1 MVALNPLPRREAE
14 LTSQPDRTQ
23 ISMPNYVDWPNQQWA
38 FTHMREL
45 IASAQVEAGSDT
57 APLARRYRDLGHIEI
72 DFAGRRYSMSDFQEA
87 AHVDGLMI
95 VHQGEVVHE
104 FYAEHMVA
112 SSRHMA
118 MSVTKSFIGTLAGI
132 LIDRGLL
139 TLDSLVTDYLPYF
152 AGSSW
157 DGCTIT
163 NLLDMTA
170 GTSFDETDYENV
182 DSPSGVGFRILG
194 WPPVRP
200 DDPLPRDYI
209 RDLPNT
215 SAHNERFEYRSI
227 LTIVLT
233 LCMEEVTEKPTA
245 QLLTELL
252 WRPMGAEFDAD
263 LLMGRSNVPITTGGL
278 CLTLSDLIRFGLLHL
293 NEGRAFDGTQVIPQ
307 WWLDRLRHSSPP
319 LIELFSKSVEAEG
332 FPPTAFYHDK
342 FWIYDAAAGIYMA
355 SGIYGQQ
362 LFVHHPSQTLI
373 AKFSSCP
380 HPLDLDILTLSA
392 IADFTISDALASS
405 SQT

>member
-1 MVALNPLPRREAE
+1 
-14 LTSQPDRTQ
+14 
-23 ISMPNYVDWPNQQWA
+23 MPNYVTWPNQQWA

-45 IASAQVEAGSDT
+45 IASAHVEAGET
-57 APLARRYRDLGHIEI
+57 AAPLVRNVRDLSGIKI
-72 DFAGRRYSMSDFQEA
+72 DFGGNRFSINDYQQA
-87 AHVDGLMI
+87 AHIDGLMI
-95 VHQGEVVHE
+95 VHRGEVVHE
-104 FYAEHMVA
+104 FYADHMRPT
-112 SSRHMA
+112 SRHMG
-118 MSVTKSFIGTLAGI
+118 MSVTKSFIGALAGI

-139 TLDSLVTDYLPYF
+139 SLDGLVTDYLPYL

-182 DSPSGVGFRILG
+182 ESPSGVGFRILG
-194 WPPVRP
+194 WPPVRD

-215 SAHNERFEYRSI
+215 SAHDVRFEYRSI

-233 LCMEEVTEKPTA
+233 LCMEEVTGKPTA
-245 QLLTELL
+245 ELLSELL
-252 WRPMGAEFDAD
+252 WRPMGAQFDAD

-278 CLTLSDLIRFGLLHL
+278 CLALSDLARFGQLHL
-293 NEGRAFDGTQVIPQ
+293 NEGRAWDGTAVIPQ
-307 WWLDRLRHSSPP
+307 WWLQRLRSPVP
-319 LIELFSKSVEAEG
+319 RLLEFFAASPEAEG

-342 FWIYDAAAGIYMA
+342 FWIYDAEAGIYMA

-362 LFVHHPSQTLI
+362 LFIHHPSQTLI

-380 HPLDLDILTLSA
+380 HPLDMDILTLSA
-392 IADFTISDALASS
+392 IADFTISSS
-405 SQT
+405 LDG

>member
-14 LTSQPDRTQ
+14 MTSQPDRTQ

-45 IASAQVEAGSDT
+45 IASAQVEASSDT
-57 APLARRYRDLGHIEI
+57 APLVRRYRDLGHIEI
-72 DFAGRRYSMSDFQEA
+72 DFAGRRYSISDFQEA
-87 AHVDGLMI
+87 AHVDGQMI

-104 FYAEHMVA
+104 FYAEHMAA

-139 TLDSLVTDYLPYF
+139 TLEGLVTDYLPYL

-170 GTSFDETDYENV
+170 GTFFDETDYENV

-227 LTIVLT
+227 LTIVLPGGDKIGFWEPIA
-233 LCMEEVTEKPTA
+233 LIVMRVLDGIGA
-245 QLLTELL
+245 AML
-252 WRPMGAEFDAD
+252 WPAAFAEMGAVVEDRYRQQAMS
-263 LLMGRSNVPITTGGL
+263 LLNM
-278 CLTLSDLIRFGLLHL
+278 CYLLGIAL
-293 NEGRAFDGTQVIPQ
+293 AM
-307 WWLDRLRHSSPP
+307 
-319 LIELFSKSVEAEG
+319 LFTS
-332 FPPTAFYHDK
+332 
-342 FWIYDAAAGIYMA
+342 
-355 SGIYGQQ
+355 SGI
-362 LFVHHPSQTLI
+362 
-373 AKFSSCP
+373 CP
-380 HPLDLDILTLSA
+380 HNL
-392 IADFTISDALASS
+392 
-405 SQT
+405 

>member
-1 MVALNPLPRREAE
+1 MTGTGNRI
-14 LTSQPDRTQ
+14 D
-23 ISMPNYVDWPNQQWA
+23 ISMPNYVQWPNQQWA

-45 IASAQVEAGSDT
+45 IASARVEAGPHV
-57 APLARRYRDLGHIEI
+57 APLTRAARDLSDVRIE
-72 DFAGRRYSMSDFQEA
+72 FANQSFSLSDYQQA
-87 AHVDGLMI
+87 AHIDGMMI
-95 VHQGEVVHE
+95 VHRGEVIHE
-104 FYAEHMVA
+104 YYADHMKPSA
-112 SSRHMA
+112 RHMG

-132 LIDRGLL
+132 VIDQGLL
-139 TLDSLVTDYLPYF
+139 ALDGLVTDYLPYL

-182 DSPSGVGFRILG
+182 ESASGVGFRILG
-194 WPPVRP
+194 WPPVRA

-215 SAHNERFEYRSI
+215 SPHDERFEYRSI

-233 LCMEEVTEKPTA
+233 LCLEEVTGKPTA

-252 WRPMGAEFDAD
+252 WQPMCARYDAD
-263 LLMGRSNVPITTGGL
+263 LLMGRTNIPITTGGL
-278 CLTLSDLIRFGLLHL
+278 CLSLEDLVRFGLLHL
-293 NEGRAFDGTQVIPQ
+293 NAGQAWNGTQVIPTS
-307 WWLDRLRHSSPP
+307 WLKRLREPSPR
-319 LIELFSKSVEAEG
+319 LIELFAKSPDAEG

-342 FWIYDAAAGIYMA
+342 FWIYDAEAGIYMA

-380 HPLDLDILTLSA
+380 HPLDMEILTLSA
-392 IADFTISDALASS
+392 IADYTICGVL
-405 SQT
+405 QHT